1 MAAAVAAGVAEGGT
15 LAEYT
20 ETLPDTVRLCRMMVV
35 FHELHDVPSSLL
47 EENLAAGSGSDT
59 DGEGP
64 GGREEDEE
72 ERRRR
77 RRRKRRKERRR
88 RRSGGG
94 AGRRRDTDSDTSK
107 VGRLEVALLANSTP
121 ANNGDEGGGR
131 GGEGTVASTKAS
143 PGAEQKLQSEE
154 KTEGAHHGDVD
165 DGKADGANDDDE
177 AEDADDDYGDSDFED
192 DFEDDDDG
200 DGDGD
205 KDGATGGDRDGN
217 LAELA
222 EAKLAASGD
231 ALSPTARSHASSG
244 SASRS
249 PSPSRRSRSRSR
261 SRSPPSRAYSRSMS
275 SDSDS
280 QDSMGSRDRPSSSD
294 TDSSSYSSSCSGG
307 GSGGREGRRGH
318 TRGKRYGR
326 HGRQGTSS
334 SRGRRGLPGKWQRGE
349 EPVQRSFYLEYT
361 LLGHTVTLP
370 LNVTREKLVMNKN
383 EGLVFPL
390 RRLKIF
396 SFFIPP
402 PEHTASTAAAGA
414 AAGAARATGAAGA
427 EAATGA
433 VQYER
438 DPIFK
443 GSPKKGDGAG
453 GVTLKGIN
461 RYLDHQKVLTISFME
476 ACPRQSRGGSGA
488 AKASMGER
496 SGGKGRKRSSS
507 REVPN
512 MPRFQATKS
521 GGSRK
526 LGEAKIP
533 LSHFRES
540 LMISRHDAFAPLG
553 LDLGA
558 CSLRATVCLDR
569 SPHLT
574 QTSALMAGGA
584 PLCPWQGLYMPPD
597 SFFPHLALPK
607 EWISILAPPNTG
619 PFALKDVEAEVQKAR
634 DQRLDYARQLV
645 PAIIKRMARGLLW
658 QGWSKWFTSTGMAVF
673 RMKLRIAAKLELTSG
688 APPVWCLTVQVQSAH
703 NLRSLDPDSAW
714 YVSYDAF
721 GNDVRTPD
729 VHHTRRDALGGS
741 CVPFNHTRKFYVRC
755 PLASLQRHL
764 AAHPALKVSVCL
776 RKPNL
781 RGRYHCSLRRAFEAA
796 DRTMGADAGC
806 MPVNNLL
813 HTLETIPEVA
823 QALLPSGTV
832 QKQSSSSAAAL
843 SLLSPSAIIEEED
856 EDDEEGEEDG
866 EDDENQFQASLR
878 ILHQLSSERHAAIIH
893 DAVQVHIRRLRK
905 QRKHE
910 GVRAAR
916 IKEREATKTREAREA
931 REARGRVRSSSPVGG
946 RGGAGT
952 GAGPA
957 ASPASAEVE
966 GQTKNST
973 KKLFVSVSAVHE
985 SVTSTEF
992 QHIGLRAIRL
1002 WVLFA
1007 SAMRLSAND
1016 KGDGGNSSDPMRGG
1030 AHTGGIHVLQG
1041 GRGSIHQLGGV
1052 VDEEDDGGEDG
1063 DGGGSGVAAATDMDG
1078 STTDA
1083 DTESDDD
1090 TDHNEPVSGGAAA
1103 ASILGEVLEGSVDGS
1118 PAMHRTPTHQAG
1130 RGVAVGGVSFPVSSA
1145 PQTRRGR
1152 RMSRLTS
1159 PLKGRSGGLSTE
1171 VTRQRQ
1177 DFARGFEAA
1186 ELYLKTARVPART
1199 LLEVLEARHS
1209 HSLTP
1214 SAACPHDVLGDV
1226 GGTFA
1231 PSANIERLRFANAV
1245 HAINGGDATTSRGP
1259 NYSITWQEFL
1269 ERCLSTSKAGGGAQT
1284 SIQMTPIQKA
1294 RARMTQM
1301 QLKQQETGL
1310 QSWEVLKEATGGAS
1324 HVGQSPSGMSRPTS
1338 FAGFASG
1345 SGGGGG
1351 GKGGGGSMAKDFMHV
1366 LRDATDMGEGEAQCA
1381 CSVDM
1386 NTLCTSSTIDGTWQN
1401 ENEEGHMWHMY
1412 VCVFVYG
1419 CVYVCVHCCS
1429 VRELPNARRHNRR
1442 SFLCLPLSL
1451 TLFHRIAFDLQ
1462 GPTTSNENRRG
1473 EALSP
1478 PLWAARGRVSSKRV
1492 SPTSGSSTRRTSP
1505 SPSTWSASPPR

>member
-1 MAAAVAAGVAEGGT
+1 MAAAVAEGVAEGGT

-47 EENLAAGSGSDT
+47 EENRAAGSGSDT

-64 GGREEDEE
+64 GGGEEDEE

-77 RRRKRRKERRR
+77 RRQKRRKERRR

-121 ANNGDEGGGR
+121 ANNGIEGGGR
-131 GGEGTVASTKAS
+131 EDEGTVASTKAS
-143 PGAEQKLQSEE
+143 PGAEQNLQSEE
-154 KTEGAHHGDVD
+154 KKEGAHHGDVD
-165 DGKADGANDDDE
+165 DGKADGGNDGDGKKKEDE
-177 AEDADDDYGDSDFED
+177 EEDADDDYGDSDFED

-205 KDGATGGDRDGN
+205 GDKDGATGGDRDGN
-217 LAELA
+217 SAESA
-222 EAKLAASGD
+222 EAKLATSGD

-261 SRSPPSRAYSRSMS
+261 SPPSRAYSRGMS

-280 QDSMGSRDRPSSSD
+280 QDSMGSRDRRSGSE
-294 TDSSSYSSSCSGG
+294 TGSSSYSSSCSGG

-326 HGRQGTSS
+326 HDRHGTSS
-334 SRGRRGLPGKWQRGE
+334 SRGRRGSPGKRQRGE

-361 LLGHTVTLP
+361 LLGHKVTLP
-370 LNVTREKLVMNKN
+370 LDVTREKLVMNKN

-402 PEHTASTAAAGA
+402 PEHAASTAAAGA
-414 AAGAARATGAAGA
+414 ASATGAAGA
-427 EAATGA
+427 AATTGA
-433 VQYER
+433 AQHER

-443 GSPKKGDGAG
+443 GSPKKGDG
-453 GVTLKGIN
+453 GVLSKGIN

-476 ACPRQSRGGSGA
+476 AYPRRPQGDTGVA
-488 AKASMGER
+488 DASMGAR
-496 SGGKGRKRSSS
+496 SGGKGRRDPVH
-507 REVPN
+507 E
-512 MPRFQATKS
+512 MPRFQTTKR

-607 EWISILAPPNTG
+607 EWIAILAPPNTG

-645 PAIIKRMARGLLW
+645 PAIIKRMARSLLW
-658 QGWSKWFTSTGMAVF
+658 QGWSKWFASTGMAAF
-673 RMKLRIAAKLELTSG
+673 RMKLRIAAKLESPSD
-688 APPVWCLTVQVQSAH
+688 APSVWCLTMQVQSAH
-703 NLRSLDPDSAW
+703 NLRSLDPESAW

-721 GNDVRTPD
+721 GIDVRTPD
-729 VHHTRRDALGGS
+729 VHDTRRDALGGS

-755 PLASLQRHL
+755 PLASLQRHF

-796 DRTMGADAGC
+796 DRTMGADADDGC

-823 QALLPSGTV
+823 RALLPSGTV
-832 QKQSSSSAAAL
+832 QKQSSSSAAMA

-856 EDDEEGEEDG
+856 EEDEEGEEDD
-866 EDDENQFQASLR
+866 EDVEDQFQASLR

-905 QRKHE
+905 QRKHKDA
-910 GVRAAR
+910 RAAR
-916 IKEREATKTREAREA
+916 IKEREAREATEAREA
-931 REARGRVRSSSPVGG
+931 REARGRARSSSPVGG
-946 RGGAGT
+946 MGGTGTGT
-952 GAGPA
+952 GAGSA
-957 ASPASAEVE
+957 ASPAFPEVE

-1007 SAMRLSAND
+1007 SAMRLSTND

-1052 VDEEDDGGEDG
+1052 VDEEDDGEEDG
-1063 DGGGSGVAAATDMDG
+1063 EGGRSGVAAATAMDG
-1078 STTDA
+1078 STTDE

-1103 ASILGEVLEGSVDGS
+1103 ATILGDVLEGSVDGS
-1118 PAMHRTPTHQAG
+1118 PAMHRTPTQAG
-1130 RGVAVGGVSFPVSSA
+1130 RGVAVGGVSSPISPA

-1159 PLKGRSGGLSTE
+1159 PLKGRSGGLSAE

-1186 ELYLKTARVPART
+1186 ELYLKNARVPARA

-1209 HSLTP
+1209 HSLTS

-1259 NYSITWQEFL
+1259 NYSITWPEFL
-1269 ERCLSTSKAGGGAQT
+1269 VRCLSTSKAGGGSRT
-1284 SIQMTPIQKA
+1284 SIQMTPIQMA

-1301 QLKQQETGL
+1301 QLKQQEMGI
-1310 QSWEVLKEATGGAS
+1310 QSWELLKEAINPHAS
-1324 HVGQSPSGMSRPTS
+1324 QSSSGISRPTS

-1351 GKGGGGSMAKDFMHV
+1351 SMAKDLMHV
-1366 LRDATDMGEGEAQCA
+1366 LRDATDMGEGEALCA

-1386 NTLCTSSTIDGTWQN
+1386 NTLCTSSTIDGTWRKR
-1401 ENEEGHMWHMY
+1401 GGTYVTY
-1412 VCVFVYG
+1412 VCLCVYLCTG
-1419 CVYVCVHCCS
+1419 CVYVCVHCSS
-1429 VRELPNARRHNRR
+1429 VREFPMPEDT
-1442 SFLCLPLSL
+1442 CLK
-1451 TLFHRIAFDLQ
+1451 THA
-1462 GPTTSNENRRG
+1462 
-1473 EALSP
+1473 
-1478 PLWAARGRVSSKRV
+1478 
-1492 SPTSGSSTRRTSP
+1492 
-1505 SPSTWSASPPR
+1505 